1 MTKNWTPHSP
11 RNKPIKQVP
20 FYPDA
25 QALNDVEA
33 RLRTYP
39 PLVLQVK
46 RVSSSSNWLKWRKA
60 RHFCSGR
67 RLR

>member
-1 MTKNWTPHSP
+1 MTKNWTPHSW
-11 RNKPIKQVP
+11 RSKPIKQVP

-39 PLVLQVK
+39 PLVFAGEA
-46 RVSSSSNWLKWRKA
+46 RK
-60 RHFCSGR
+60 
-67 RLR
+67 L